1 MYFVCLVFLE
11 HNFDHQNMLLG
22 PDHLYLPHKNFPQN
36 SLGLVDDLAPKLHFN
51 LPSSGMCLL
60 HTNIIIGQWVK

>member
-22 PDHLYLPHKNFPQN
+22 PDHLYLPHKIFPYN
-36 SLGLVDDLAPKLHFN
+36 SLGLVDDLAPNCISIYLV
-51 LPSSGMCLL
+51 LECVCCIQTL
-60 HTNIIIGQWVK
+60 

>member
-22 PDHLYLPHKNFPQN
+22 PDHLYLPHKIFPYN
-36 SLGLVDDLAPKLHFN
+36 SLGLVDDLAP
-51 LPSSGMCLL
+51 
-60 HTNIIIGQWVK
+60 

>member
-1 MYFVCLVFLE
+1 MYFLE

-22 PDHLYLPHKNFPQN
+22 PDHLYLPHKIFPYN

-51 LPSSGMCLL
+51 LPSS
-60 HTNIIIGQWVK
+60 